1 MSRISLFPRQSRL
14 SRAVRGALA
23 ILALGA
29 TASAW
34 AAGTGETPA
43 SAAGG
48 AVPLTVTVQ
57 PGQSLND
64 IAKAATQ
71 SRDPGVLARA
81 GRALFDANP
90 QAFMKHDASRLKV
103 GATLTVPALDATG
116 AALVPAGASAASAA
130 SGAAAASAPA
140 AASGGAAV
148 AQHGASAP
156 HPGSTVQSAPVAPA
170 VHAAPVSGA
179 SVATAA
185 GASTSVGASA
195 AHGASAV
202 ESMQPAAPVAGASG
216 PHVWSGAIQ
225 SVPSSASGAAIPPA
239 SGSQVP
245 GMNEPA
251 GAAPVTG
258 ASQPRPS
265 SLQQLLALKNRVLME
280 LQKHGIGKP
289 ATTNEVTPA
298 PAPAPVAPR
307 PAANDAGASAS
318 AAASTAGEAASGVAA
333 SAVQPASVSAP
344 AQPAAPVAA
353 HARGNEQMD
362 WRPAAVA
369 GAAVIVLA
377 AGFAW
382 RKRRKSR
389 RTDDAGSD
397 TAATATAATA
407 TAAGGVA
414 AAAATAQAEAAP
426 SVEPEL
432 PIRPEMPV
440 ARDAASDLSLAA
452 ATAAAAEPVE
462 TPDTDVP
469 PASDVAKPHVEQP
482 ELPTAHAVVPPASE
496 AAPVSRDA
504 EPIEKVAAE
513 TQADKPV
520 EASVE
525 TPIETSV
532 ETRVAMPVET
542 PVETPAAPAAAEAQH
557 ATLMQ
562 NAISA
567 LNSLDMPLPPRTPD
581 ELSLAADEPAAQ
593 AGQSDTDKIATNG
606 QVAQHLPIGSIDP
619 APEHP
624 ADQDD
629 EFDWDPDA
637 ATPASQ
643 AGSPFATSSLPPLGG
658 AQFGALKLD
667 FDLDLPSAPGAAL
680 PALTPDELA
689 RIARNKLDLASEYV
703 ELGDLSGARTLL
715 QEVVDANDVAT
726 RDDARALLAKL
737 ADEA

>member
-1 MSRISLFPRQSRL
+1 MSRIFLFPRQSRL
-14 SRAVRGALA
+14 SCAVRGALA

-29 TASAW
+29 AASAW
-34 AAGTGETPA
+34 AAGTGDLPA

-71 SRDPGVLARA
+71 SHDPAVLARA

-90 QAFMKHDASRLKV
+90 QAFMKRDASRLKV

-116 AALVPAGASAASAA
+116 AALVPAGASAASGTSGTTVASASTSA
-130 SGAAAASAPA
+130 SGPA
-140 AASGGAAV
+140 AASGGAAI

-156 HPGSTVQSAPVAPA
+156 HPGSAAQPAPVAPV

-179 SVATAA
+179 SAATAA
-185 GASTSVGASA
+185 GASASVGASDSSGVSA

-202 ESMQPAAPVAGASG
+202 DSTQQPAAPTAGASG

-225 SVPSSASGAAIPPA
+225 PAPSSASEAAGQA
-239 SGSQVP
+239 VP
-245 GMNEPA
+245 GSPVSGVREPA
-251 GAAPVTG
+251 GAAPAVG

-289 ATTNEVTPA
+289 ATTTGVA

-307 PAANDAGASAS
+307 PAASDAGASTGAS
-318 AAASTAGEAASGVAA
+318 AAASTADEAASGAAA
-333 SAVQPASVSAP
+333 SAPQPASASV
-344 AQPAAPVAA
+344 QPVVPVATP
-353 HARGNEQMD
+353 ARRTEQMD
-362 WRPAAVA
+362 WRPAAAA

-377 AGFAW
+377 AGFVW
-382 RKRRKSR
+382 RKRRKGR
-389 RTDDAGSD
+389 RADDAGAAT
-397 TAATATAATA
+397 TAA
-407 TAAGGVA
+407 AAGGA
-414 AAAATAQAEAAP
+414 AAAEAEAAP
-426 SVEPEL
+426 SVEREL
-432 PIRPEMPV
+432 PITPEMPV
-440 ARDAASDLSLAA
+440 ARDAASDMNLAA
-452 ATAAAAEPVE
+452 ATAAAAETVE
-462 TPDTDVP
+462 P
-469 PASDVAKPHVEQP
+469 PAADTSPAPEVAAPRDESP
-482 ELPTAHAVVPPASE
+482 ELPVADAAVSPANDATPVPAE
-496 AAPVSRDA
+496 APHDA
-504 EPIEKVAAE
+504 EPAEKNTA
-513 TQADKPV
+513 ADKPT
-520 EASVE
+520 EPTEPTAASV
-525 TPIETSV
+525 
-532 ETRVAMPVET
+532 
-542 PVETPAAPAAAEAQH
+542 APSTTEAQH

-567 LNSLDMPLPPRTPD
+567 LNSLDMPLPPR
-581 ELSLAADEPAAQ
+581 AADEPSLTPEALSAR
-593 AGQSDTDKIATNG
+593 AVQSDTDKIATNG
-606 QVAQHLPIGSIDP
+606 QSAQHPPMGSGETT
-619 APEHP
+619 PEHP

-637 ATPASQ
+637 ATPAGQ
-643 AGSPFATSSLPPLGG
+643 AGSAPAATSLPPLGG

-667 FDLDLPSAPGAAL
+667 FDLDLPSTPGAAL
-680 PALTPDELA
+680 PALTADELA
-689 RIARNKLDLASEYV
+689 RIARNKLDLAAEYV

-715 QEVVDANDVAT
+715 QEVVDANDAAT

>member
-34 AAGTGETPA
+34 AAGTGELPA
-43 SAAGG
+43 SAADG

-116 AALVPAGASAASAA
+116 AAVVPAAASAASAA
-130 SGAAAASAPA
+130 SGAVATSAPA
-140 AASGGAAV
+140 AASGGTAV

-156 HPGSTVQSAPVAPA
+156 HPGSTVQSAPVAPPA
-170 VHAAPVSGA
+170 HAAPVSGA
-179 SVATAA
+179 SAATTAA
-185 GASTSVGASA
+185 GAAASVGASA

-225 SVPSSASGAAIPPA
+225 SVPSSASGAVIPPA

-251 GAAPVTG
+251 GATPATS

-307 PAANDAGASAS
+307 PAANDAGASA
-318 AAASTAGEAASGVAA
+318 TAPTTGEAASGVAA
-333 SAVQPASVSAP
+333 SAVQPASASVSAP
-344 AQPAAPVAA
+344 AQPAAPVVAP
-353 HARGNEQMD
+353 ARSHEQID

-389 RTDDAGSD
+389 RTDDAGTD
-397 TAATATAATA
+397 TAATAA
-407 TAAGGVA
+407 AAGGI
-414 AAAATAQAEAAP
+414 AAATAQAEAAP

-440 ARDAASDLSLAA
+440 ARDAASDLNLAV

-462 TPDTDVP
+462 MPATDVS
-469 PASDVAKPHVEQP
+469 PAPEVTAAHVEQP
-482 ELPTAHAVVPPASE
+482 ELPIAHAAVPPVSE
-496 AAPVSRDA
+496 AAPISHDA
-504 EPIEKVAAE
+504 EPVEKVAAE
-513 TQADKPV
+513 AHAEAQAETQA
-520 EASVE
+520 E
-525 TPIETSV
+525 TSSGAPIETS
-532 ETRVAMPVET
+532 EEPRVAMPA
-542 PVETPAAPAAAEAQH
+542 ETPAAPAATEAQH
-557 ATLMQ
+557 AALMQ

-567 LNSLDMPLPPRTPD
+567 LSSLDMPLPPRTPD
-581 ELSLAADEPAAQ
+581 EPSLTADETAAQ

-606 QVAQHLPIGSIDP
+606 QVAHRLPVGSIDP

-680 PALTPDELA
+680 PALTPEELA

-715 QEVVDANDVAT
+715 QEVVDANDAAT

>member
-34 AAGTGETPA
+34 AAGTGELPA
-43 SAAGG
+43 SAADG

-116 AALVPAGASAASAA
+116 AAVVPAAASAASAA
-130 SGAAAASAPA
+130 SGTTAASAPA
-140 AASGGAAV
+140 AASGGTAV

-156 HPGSTVQSAPVAPA
+156 HPGSTVQSAPVAPV

-185 GASTSVGASA
+185 GASASVGASA

-216 PHVWSGAIQ
+216 PHVWSGTIQ
-225 SVPSSASGAAIPPA
+225 SVPSSASGAVIPPA

-289 ATTNEVTPA
+289 ATTNEVK
-298 PAPAPVAPR
+298 PAPAPVAP
-307 PAANDAGASAS
+307 PPVANEAGAS

-333 SAVQPASVSAP
+333 SAVEPASVSAP
-344 AQPAAPVAA
+344 TQPVAPVVTP
-353 HARGNEQMD
+353 ARSHEQMD

-389 RTDDAGSD
+389 RTDDAGTD
-397 TAATATAATA
+397 TVAAA

-414 AAAATAQAEAAP
+414 AATATAQAEAAP

-440 ARDAASDLSLAA
+440 ARDAASDLNLAA

-462 TPDTDVP
+462 TPDAEVSSS
-469 PASDVAKPHVEQP
+469 SDVAKPHAEQP
-482 ELPTAHAVVPPASE
+482 ELPTAHAAVPPASE
-496 AAPVSRDA
+496 TAPVSHDA
-504 EPIEKVAAE
+504 EPTEKVAAE
-513 TQADKPV
+513 KPI
-520 EASVE
+520 EKPIETSSA
-525 TPIETSV
+525 TPIETSA
-532 ETRVAMPVET
+532 EPRVAT
-542 PVETPAAPAAAEAQH
+542 PVETPAAPAATEAQH
-557 ATLMQ
+557 AALMQ

-567 LNSLDMPLPPRTPD
+567 LSSLDMPLPPRTPD
-581 ELSLAADEPAAQ
+581 EPSPAADEPAAQ

-606 QVAQHLPIGSIDP
+606 QAAQRLPIGSIDP

-667 FDLDLPSAPGAAL
+667 FDLDLPSAPGAVL

-715 QEVVDANDVAT
+715 QEVVDANDAAT

>member
-1 MSRISLFPRQSRL
+1 MSRISLFPRLSRL
-14 SRAVRGALA
+14 SRAVRGALV

-34 AAGTGETPA
+34 AAGTGELPA

-71 SRDPGVLARA
+71 SRDPVVLARA

-103 GATLTVPALDATG
+103 GATLAVPALDATG
-116 AALVPAGASAASAA
+116 AALVPAGAAGASSATAA
-130 SGAAAASAPA
+130 FAPA
-140 AASGGAAV
+140 AASGGTAV

-170 VHAAPVSGA
+170 MHAAPVSGA
-179 SVATAA
+179 SVAAAA
-185 GASTSVGASA
+185 GASASVGASA

-202 ESMQPAAPVAGASG
+202 ESMQPAAPAAGASG
-216 PHVWSGAIQ
+216 PHVWSGTIQ

-239 SGSQVP
+239 TGSQVA
-245 GMNEPA
+245 GTNQPA
-251 GAAPVTG
+251 GAAPATG

-289 ATTNEVTPA
+289 ATTNEVA
-298 PAPAPVAPR
+298 PAPSPARAPAAPR
-307 PAANDAGASAS
+307 PAANEAGASA
-318 AAASTAGEAASGVAA
+318 AAPTAGEAASGVAA

-344 AQPAAPVAA
+344 AQPVAPEAAP
-353 HARGNEQMD
+353 ARSTEQMD

-382 RKRRKSR
+382 RKRRKGR
-389 RTDDAGSD
+389 RTEEPG
-397 TAATATAATA
+397 T
-407 TAAGGVA
+407 GA
-414 AAAATAQAEAAP
+414 AAAASVAGGAAAAEAEVAP
-426 SVEPEL
+426 TVEPEL

-440 ARDAASDLSLAA
+440 ARDAASDLNLAA
-452 ATAAAAEPVE
+452 ATAAAAETVE
-462 TPDTDVP
+462 PLDTDGSP
-469 PASDVAKPHVEQP
+469 EPEAAKPHDELP
-482 ELPTAHAVVPPASE
+482 ELPAAHAAVPPASE
-496 AAPVSRDA
+496 AAPDPHDA
-504 EPIEKVAAE
+504 EPVEKIAAE
-513 TQADKPV
+513 KLADKP
-520 EASVE
+520 AE
-525 TPIETSV
+525 TPF
-532 ETRVAMPVET
+532 
-542 PVETPAAPAAAEAQH
+542 APAPTEAQH
-557 ATLMQ
+557 AALMQ

-567 LNSLDMPLPPRTPD
+567 LSSLDMPLPPRTSD
-581 ELSLAADEPAAQ
+581 ESAADAPAAR

-606 QVAQHLPIGSIDP
+606 QAARHLPIGATDP

-637 ATPASQ
+637 ATPAGH

-689 RIARNKLDLASEYV
+689 RIARNKLDLAAEYV

-715 QEVVDANDVAT
+715 QEVVDANDAAT

>member
-1 MSRISLFPRQSRL
+1 MSRISLFPRLSRL

-34 AAGTGETPA
+34 AAGTGELPA
-43 SAAGG
+43 SAADG

-130 SGAAAASAPA
+130 SGAAVASAPA
-140 AASGGAAV
+140 AASGGTAV

-156 HPGSTVQSAPVAPA
+156 HPGSAVQSAPVAPA

-179 SVATAA
+179 SAATAA
-185 GASTSVGASA
+185 GASASIGASA

-225 SVPSSASGAAIPPA
+225 SVPSSASGAAVSPA
-239 SGSQVP
+239 PGSQVS

-289 ATTNEVTPA
+289 ATTIDVAPA

-307 PAANDAGASAS
+307 PAASDAGASA
-318 AAASTAGEAASGVAA
+318 AAPTAGEAASGVAA

-344 AQPAAPVAA
+344 AQPVAPVAA
-353 HARGNEQMD
+353 PARSTEQMD

-397 TAATATAATA
+397 TAATATAA
-407 TAAGGVA
+407 GGA
-414 AAAATAQAEAAP
+414 AAATATAQAEAAP

-440 ARDAASDLSLAA
+440 ARDAASDLNLAA

-462 TPDTDVP
+462 PPDTDVS

-482 ELPTAHAVVPPASE
+482 EVPTAHAAVPPVSE
-496 AAPVSRDA
+496 AAPVSHDA
-504 EPIEKVAAE
+504 EPIEKVATE
-513 TQADKPV
+513 TQAETPV
-520 EASVE
+520 ETSSE

-542 PVETPAAPAAAEAQH
+542 PAAPGATEQH
-557 ATLMQ
+557 AALMQ

-567 LNSLDMPLPPRTPD
+567 LSSLDMPLPPRTPD
-581 ELSLAADEPAAQ
+581 EPSLAADEPAAQ
-593 AGQSDTDKIATNG
+593 AGQSDADKIATNG
-606 QVAQHLPIGSIDP
+606 QVAQRLPIGSIDP

-637 ATPASQ
+637 ATPAGQS
-643 AGSPFATSSLPPLGG
+643 GSPFATSSLPPLGG

-689 RIARNKLDLASEYV
+689 RIARNKLDLAAEYV

-715 QEVVDANDVAT
+715 QEVVDANDAAT

-737 ADEA
+737 AEEA